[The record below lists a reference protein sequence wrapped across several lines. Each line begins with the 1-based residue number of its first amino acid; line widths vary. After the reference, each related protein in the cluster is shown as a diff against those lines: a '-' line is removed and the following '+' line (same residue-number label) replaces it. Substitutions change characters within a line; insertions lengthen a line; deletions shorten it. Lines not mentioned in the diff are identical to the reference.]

1 MINYLMAI
9 GLILG
14 IYFILIVLEF
24 IIYSG
29 CPCHETVIEKFLEY
43 TFNKTDEFIQKHI
56 QGE

>member
-1 MINYLMAI
+1 MIYYLMAI

-14 IYFILIVLEF
+14 IWFVLIVLEF

-43 TFNKTDEFIQKHI
+43 MFNRIDEFIQRRR
-56 QGE
+56 

>member
-14 IYFILIVLEF
+14 IWFVLILLEF

-29 CPCHETVIEKFLEY
+29 CPCHETVIEKVLEY
-43 TFNKTDEFIQKHI
+43 TFNEIDEFIQKRRN
-56 QGE
+56 GE